1 MLTLVAAIFVFGLI
15 IFVHEFGH
23 YLAARRAGIKVLE
36 LALGFGPRLLG
47 WSRDGT
53 DYSLRAVPLGGFC
66 RMLGEDEDEQDKPG
80 NFMEKPVR
88 SRIGVVAAGSLM
100 NFVLAILLI
109 FVVYFFLLGMPAE
122 DTTEIGQVSPD
133 FPAAEAGLQEGDH
146 ILAVEGESVNEWQ
159 DLSHII
165 GGKYGENISLTV
177 ERNGRQKT
185 FNLTPVVD
193 LSLLGMAVE
202 DNAEIGH
209 LAPELPADEAG
220 LQEGDRIV
228 AVEGKPVDDL
238 PGLVSIIENRPGE
251 EVNLTVVRDGEEK
264 TFNLVPAYQEQLDGV
279 RGIIGIGPPTE
290 RFSFFRALGTSFS
303 YIYLILESLYLTISG
318 QIPLDVAGP
327 VGIIDFVGEAA
338 ATGFANLLMLTAL
351 ISFSVGLINILPVPA
366 LDGGRLL
373 FLGIEG
379 VRGKPMD
386 PEKEGL
392 IHMIGFAVLIALIL
406 IVTYHDLLRLDI
418 FG

>member
-1 MLTLVAAIFVFGLI
+1 VLTLVAAIFVFGVI

-66 RMLGEDEDEQDKPG
+66 RMLGEDEDEKDKPG

-100 NFVLAILLI
+100 NFVLAIVLI

-133 FPAAEAGLQEGDH
+133 FPAAEAGLQEGDR
-146 ILAVEGESVNEWQ
+146 ILAVEGESVDKWQ
-159 DLSHII
+159 DLSRII
-165 GGKYGENISLTV
+165 GSSYGEKIALAV
-177 ERNGRQKT
+177 ERNGQHKT
-185 FNLTPVVD
+185 IKLTPVVN
-193 LSLLGMAVE
+193 LSLLGMVIE
-202 DNAEIGH
+202 ENAEIGNIVS
-209 LAPELPADEAG
+209 ELPAADAG
-220 LQEGDRIV
+220 LQERDRIV
-228 AVEGKPVDDL
+228 AAEGKPVNDL
-238 PGLVSIIENRPGE
+238 PQLVSIIENRPGE
-251 EVNLTVVRDGEEK
+251 EVNLSVVRDGEEK
-264 TFNLVPAYQEQLDGV
+264 TFSLVPVYQEHPQSLQAV
-279 RGIIGIGPPTE
+279 IGIGPPTE
-290 RFSFFRALGTSFS
+290 RFSFFRSLGASFS
-303 YIYLILESLYLTISG
+303 YIYMILESLYLTISG

-351 ISFSVGLINILPVPA
+351 ISFSVGLINILPIPA